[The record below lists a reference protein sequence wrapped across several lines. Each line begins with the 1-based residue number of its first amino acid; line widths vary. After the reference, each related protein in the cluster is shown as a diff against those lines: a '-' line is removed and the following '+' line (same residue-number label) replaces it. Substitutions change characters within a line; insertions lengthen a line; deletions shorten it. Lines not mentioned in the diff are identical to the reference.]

1 MDIHQWQV
9 QAQVVVEVSIRS
21 VHRRAKMPVVELQRK
36 LLVVEDPLVSTITFN
51 TLAIIVRHQDQRHTN
66 RVYHMAMIQVFHVWR
81 ITIWVSYNIFI
92 VLEEF
97 VINS

>member
-1 MDIHQWQV
+1 
-9 QAQVVVEVSIRS
+9 
-21 VHRRAKMPVVELQRK
+21 MPVVELQRK

-81 ITIWVSYNIFI
+81 ITIWVSYTVILSLIPKKRAQFWLRI
-92 VLEEF
+92 LPTFSARGDRVLRM
-97 VINS
+97 